1 MTQISNLTSSMDTR
15 DNWKRVS
22 RRQLWKG
29 GKKLGVALKPG
40 AKHSEMVDIFQR
52 GGFTPEQIVN
62 FVPVQVPDGDGTT
75 TKTVMYPEQHERKF
89 DEHKE
94 HKRMELFEQ
103 RIADATE
110 AENKRMAEEKA
121 KMEQEK
127 NAEISGLKS
136 EVEELKALM
145 KQMLERGMQN
155 ESEVKSVKNITDL
168 NKMHWKSFQKLAK
181 EAGIEWST
189 KDPRGPVIEKLEA
202 QDGKDAA

>member
-52 GGFTPEQIVN
+52 SGFTPEQIVD

-94 HKRMELFEQ
+94 HKRMEEFER

-145 KQMLERGMQN
+145 KQMLERGIQN
-155 ESEVKSVKNITDL
+155 ETPNAKTDDPM
-168 NKMHWKSFQKLAK
+168 KMHWKSFQKLAK

-202 QDGKDAA
+202 QDGKNAA